1 MSDMAVEIR
10 GVTKRFGPVDAVR
23 DISIAIR
30 RGEFLTL
37 LGPSGCGKTT
47 LLRMLA
53 GFEYPTSGDIRIDG
67 ALVNQMPAHKRPI
80 GMVFQ
85 NLALFPHL
93 TVAENVAFG
102 LRSKGMPRAEIPA
115 HVERALALVGLPG
128 FGPRR
133 IGEMSGGQRQRV
145 ALARSLVPEPAVLLL
160 DEPLS
165 ALDLKLR
172 RQMQIELK
180 AIQQRVGTTF
190 VFVTHDQE
198 EALAM
203 SDRIAVMN
211 GGRVEQLG
219 SGEDVYH
226 RPTTP
231 FVARFVGET
240 NFWSGRVAERHGG
253 LATIALENLGSIT
266 VAASEATLGQ
276 PVGLCLRPEHMLL
289 GEAAAASP
297 LCIQGRV
304 SGRHYGGSSVRYE
317 FDAPGGPVI
326 ARLPSDPSGRG
337 LAIGEQVTLGIDP
350 AMARLVPAA

>member
-1 MSDMAVEIR
+1 MSGIAVEIK
-10 GVTKRFGPVDAVR
+10 GVGKRFGPVDAVR

-53 GFEYPTSGDIRIDG
+53 GFEHPTSGEIRING
-67 ALVNQMPAHKRPI
+67 TLVNHVPAHKRPI

-102 LRSKGMPRAEIPA
+102 LRSKGMLKADIPG
-115 HVERALALVGLPG
+115 HVERALALVGLPD

-211 GGRVEQLG
+211 GGRIEQLG
-219 SGEDVYH
+219 SGEEVYH
-226 RPTTP
+226 QPTTS

-240 NFWSGRVAERHGG
+240 NFWAGRVAERDGA
-253 LATIALENLGSIT
+253 LATVEIEKLGSIT
-266 VAASEATLGQ
+266 LPAGDAAPGQ
-276 PVGLCLRPEHMLL
+276 PVGLCLRPEHVLL
-289 GEAAAASP
+289 GEAASASP
-297 LCIQGRV
+297 LRIQGRV
-304 SGRHYGGSSVRYE
+304 TGRHYGGSSVRYE
-317 FDAPGGPVI
+317 FDAPGGAVI
-326 ARLPSDPSGRG
+326 ARLPSGPGG
-337 LAIGEQVTLGIDP
+337 HALTIGDQVVLGIDP
-350 AMARLVPAA
+350 AMARLVPAT